1 MTVNIS
7 ILRIYSIFGV
17 VFAGV
22 IAYSS
27 WQALAQAIQAVSD
40 RVPESIAKPPGDRS
54 ESGHCAG

>member
-1 MTVNIS
+1 MTASIS

-22 IAYSS
+22 IAYS
-27 WQALAQAIQAVSD
+27 WLQALAQAIGAVLD
-40 RVPESIAKPPGDRS
+40 RVSESIARPPGDRS